1 MSLNAHMTLPHFYTL
16 PQMEIH
22 CCFVP
27 VPKSLIWTCVREIPI
42 YIAFLFPYEYS
53 SQWDYRTILLGPV
66 QGLASR
72 YPSKLSLRTGCQTTG
87 YSNTIRPGSTYFF
100 LVRVIL
106 STLVFFLKNQKSLK
120 MFLYFQNFSLF
131 AKVHSAK

>member
-1 MSLNAHMTLPHFYTL
+1 MCNLAYTS

-27 VPKSLIWTCVREIPI
+27 VPKSLIWTCVHEIPV

-131 AKVHSAK
+131 AEVHRAM